1 MPKFPLTA
9 AFGAAFSCL
18 LLVSCAATLP
28 DISLSER
35 VREATVL
42 VASGTGHGAGVL
54 IAPDRVLTARHVVT
68 MDEANIFFEPGVQTV
83 GIVTWRSESADL
95 AVLEIE
101 PMAGSPVD
109 IDCAAPRAGMPV
121 VIMGHSV
128 QSRPW
133 LLRHGYIA
141 SADMADDGTVT
152 LDLPSRPGD
161 SGAGVFAPDGRLV
174 GIIDG
179 YFRSVVLSPYGEF
192 MGFASMVAGS
202 VLCRELGL

>member
-1 MPKFPLTA
+1 MLIT
-9 AFGAAFSCL
+9 S
-18 LLVSCAATLP
+18 V
-28 DISLSER
+28 
-35 VREATVL
+35 
-42 VASGTGHGAGVL
+42 TGHGAGVL
-54 IAPDRVLTARHVVT
+54 IGPNRVLTARHLVA

-101 PMAGSPVD
+101 TSGGSPVD
-109 IDCAAPRAGMPV
+109 IDCAAPSAGIAV

-128 QSRPW
+128 RGHPW
-133 LLRHGYIA
+133 LLRYGYIA
-141 SADMADDGTVT
+141 SGDIADDGTVT

-161 SGAGVFAPDGRLV
+161 SGAGVFARDGRLV

-192 MGFASMVAGS
+192 MGYGSMVAGS